1 MRYPEVQ
8 NYIDGRFEA
17 GGNGKLE
24 VYCPLDGEVI
34 SHVPLSTPG
43 DLDQAVTA
51 ARRAFPGWSGQT
63 IKERVQVFYRYKAL
77 LEQNKEQLAALVQ
90 EENGKTMDEA
100 MAEVDKSAEVAEFAC
115 SLPQLIGGQ
124 VLEVSP
130 GVECREERYPL
141 GVVTSITP
149 FNFPIMVPN
158 WTIPIMLALGNTM
171 VLKPSEQVPFGAGKV
186 AELLAQSGL
195 PPGVFNVVHG
205 DKAVVEAIC
214 DHPDI
219 RALSFVGSTRVARAV
234 YTRATSNLKRA
245 LCMGGAKNHLV
256 VLPDAD
262 EVLTVENVVA
272 SFTGCAGQRCMA
284 AAVLVAVGNVD
295 HIIKRICEETSSVV
309 PGENLGAIISE
320 RAKERIVDYITEAIE
335 EGARPL
341 LDGRN
346 EVVAGRESGYYLG
359 PTIID
364 AVRPEMKIAR
374 EEVFGPVLVILRVK
388 NIDEALALE
397 NRSSYGNA
405 AAIYTSSGG
414 MARYFSQRA
423 GAGMIG
429 VNIGVPVPR
438 EPFSFGGWNQSRFG
452 IGDITGKSSI
462 EFWTRLKKTTTKWSR
477 EAGINWMS

>member
-8 NYIDGRFEA
+8 NYIDGRFKA
-17 GGNGKLE
+17 GGNGSLE

-34 SHVPLSTPG
+34 SYVPLSTPH
-43 DLDQAVTA
+43 DLDQAVTV

-63 IKERVQVFYRYKAL
+63 IKERVQVFYCYKTL
-77 LEQNKEQLAALVQ
+77 LEQNKEQLACLVQ

-100 MAEVDKSAEVAEFAC
+100 IAEVEKSAEVAEFAC
-115 SLPQLIGGQ
+115 SLPQLIGGW

-141 GVVTSITP
+141 GVVASITP

-171 VLKPSEQVPFGAGKV
+171 VLKPSEQVPLGAGRI

-195 PPGVFNVVHG
+195 PPGVFNVVNG
-205 DKAVVEAIC
+205 DRTVVEAIC

-219 RALSFVGSTRVARAV
+219 QALSFVGSTRVARAV
-234 YTRATSNLKRA
+234 YKRATSNLKRA

-262 EVLTVENVVA
+262 EVLTAENVVA

-284 AAVLVAVGNVD
+284 AAVLVAVGDVD
-295 HIIKRICEETSSVV
+295 HIIKRICEEAGSIVT
-309 PGENLGAIISE
+309 GEDLGAIISQQ
-320 RAKERIVDYITEAIE
+320 AKERIVDCITEAIE
-335 EGARPL
+335 EGAEPL
-341 LDGRN
+341 LDGRK
-346 EVVAGRESGYYLG
+346 EIVTGRENGYYLS

-364 AVRPEMKIAR
+364 EVRPEMKIAR
-374 EEVFGPVLVILRVK
+374 EEVFGPVLVIVRVK
-388 NIDEALALE
+388 DIDEALALE
-397 NRSSYGNA
+397 NRSPYGNA
-405 AAIYTSSGG
+405 AAIYTGSGG

-452 IGDITGKSSI
+452 IGDITGRSSI

-477 EAGINWMS
+477 EAGVNWMS

>member
-17 GGNGKLE
+17 GGNGSLE

-34 SHVPLSTPG
+34 SRVPLSTPG
-43 DLDQAVTA
+43 DLDRAVTA

-100 MAEVDKSAEVAEFAC
+100 IAEVEKSAEVAEFAC
-115 SLPQLIGGQ
+115 SLPQLIGGW

-141 GVVTSITP
+141 GVVASITP

-158 WTIPIMLALGNTM
+158 WTIPIMLALGSTM

-219 RALSFVGSTRVARAV
+219 QALSFVGSTRVARAV
-234 YTRATSNLKRA
+234 FLRRRES
-245 LCMGGAKNHLV
+245 
-256 VLPDAD
+256 
-262 EVLTVENVVA
+262 
-272 SFTGCAGQRCMA
+272 
-284 AAVLVAVGNVD
+284 VAVRYRRYHREKLYRVLDPAEKD
-295 HIIKRICEETSSVV
+295 HHQV
-309 PGENLGAIISE
+309 
-320 RAKERIVDYITEAIE
+320 
-335 EGARPL
+335 
-341 LDGRN
+341 
-346 EVVAGRESGYYLG
+346 ES
-359 PTIID
+359 
-364 AVRPEMKIAR
+364 
-374 EEVFGPVLVILRVK
+374 
-388 NIDEALALE
+388 
-397 NRSSYGNA
+397 
-405 AAIYTSSGG
+405 
-414 MARYFSQRA
+414 
-423 GAGMIG
+423 
-429 VNIGVPVPR
+429 
-438 EPFSFGGWNQSRFG
+438 
-452 IGDITGKSSI
+452 
-462 EFWTRLKKTTTKWSR
+462 
-477 EAGINWMS
+477 